1 MVHDELPQADS
12 ATWCRVHSGNQVSHQ
27 LYVAR
32 VLLCG
37 FLLHLAEFLFEF
49 DTSDRHRLPSSSV
62 PITWHNY
69 TAFVWMAF
77 VGDADE

>member
-32 VLLCG
+32 ILLCG
-37 FLLHLAEFLFEF
+37 FLVHVAELIFEF
-49 DTSDRHRLPSSSV
+49 NTSDRHRLHSSSV
-62 PITWHNY
+62 RITWHIH